1 MELLLSL
8 VCNNNNI
15 TNNKVLYEDIIWYV
29 YQNISKIA
37 HVETHTVAVLFK
49 EIIKHAQC
57 NVTVRK
63 TKSLKCFLAF

>member
-8 VCNNNNI
+8 VCHNNNVS
-15 TNNKVLYEDIIWYV
+15 NNTVLYEDIIWYV
-29 YQNISKIA
+29 YQKLSKIM

-49 EIIKHAQC
+49 ETIRHPQWC
-57 NVTVRK
+57 VTVRK